1 MKCVFVKVGVLSV
14 QIEDAGDCG
23 TQKWHAQL
31 KAGTKDDGVKFF
43 RTFIEESNVP
53 VLDFADP
60 RLDGNPTFCNQWQ
73 EVLAQR
79 PSNTQEITGRSE
91 RTELLRTAKH
101 P

>member
-1 MKCVFVKVGVLSV
+1 MLSV

-23 TQKWHAQL
+23 TQKRYAQL

-43 RTFIEESNVP
+43 RTFIEESNIP
-53 VLDFADP
+53 VVDFADP
-60 RLDGNPTFCNQWQ
+60 GLDGNPAFSNQCQ

-79 PSNTQEITGRSE
+79 PSNTQEITSRSK
-91 RTELLRTAKH
+91 RTKLLRTAKH